1 MHRAHVAWEQSHRQ
15 RSRSIVKAMRC
26 SRGEQAAAHIPQAP
40 RANAIRGGNTDSS
53 LSQMSWDETTSQRTP
68 GRAGTKSRDFKM
80 VPRFMRWAFGS
91 KNLRVFVSPE

>member
-53 LSQMSWDETTSQRTP
+53 LSQMSWDRNHLTKDPRKSWHEEQGLQDGTTVHAM
-68 GRAGTKSRDFKM
+68 GFWK
-80 VPRFMRWAFGS
+80 
-91 KNLRVFVSPE
+91 